1 MLFSW
6 CLEPGSNRHATFAA
20 RDFKSRVST
29 NFTIE
34 AAEPT
39 ILAFLAAFSG
49 QWATTAR
56 YNCDSMGKRL
66 ISQVRLRSAQLVSG
80 SRSQVLPFWLSN
92 HCKLSLGARLTL

>member
-34 AAEPT
+34 AAEPS

-49 QWATTAR
+49 QWATTVG

-66 ISQVRLRSAQLVSG
+66 ISQVKLRSTQLVSG
-80 SRSQVLPFWLSN
+80 SWSQVFPFGLSRHCRLPSD
-92 HCKLSLGARLTL
+92 ARLTW